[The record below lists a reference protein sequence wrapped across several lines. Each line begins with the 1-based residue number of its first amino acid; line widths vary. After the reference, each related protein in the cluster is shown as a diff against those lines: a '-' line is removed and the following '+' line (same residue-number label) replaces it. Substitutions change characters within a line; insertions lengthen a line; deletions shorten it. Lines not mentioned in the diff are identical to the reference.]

1 MSTRKFIIVSN
12 RLPVTVRKEDGVLK
26 FSESSGG
33 LATAMSSLEVADTF
47 WIGWPGINPEELTPL
62 EKRTV
67 TRTLRKK
74 NCYPVYLPAELIQ
87 LFYEGYAN
95 DTLWPL
101 FHYFQQSA
109 QYKEAYWQAYKTA
122 NILFRK
128 AVQRCADSHATIWI
142 HDYHFL
148 LLPAMLRQKM
158 PHTTIGFFLHIPFP
172 SYEIFRLLPERSD
185 ILRGMLGADLIGFHI
200 YDYARHFLSSCMR
213 MLGVDSNYGMID
225 YQGRTILTDAFPIGI
240 DYQKFQE
247 TLKQPETQTE
257 IQTITETHKGRKII
271 LSVDRLDYTK
281 GIKQRLQAYDLF
293 LKENPSQHKKISLL
307 MVAVPSRTAVQ
318 TYQALRDEIEQL
330 VSRINGTYGTVDWSP
345 VSYQFKNLPFEQ
357 VVALYSCADIALV
370 TPLRD
375 GMNLVAKEYI
385 ASKPHGNGV
394 LILSELAGAIDELP
408 EAIRVNPSDRR
419 SIKNGIQGALA
430 LSQKEKSQKLRA
442 MRKRIATYSVQRW
455 AADFIEQLSLVKK
468 QQDEEQQKILRADT
482 FSHIKDAFTRAE
494 KRLLILDYDGTLRGF
509 VSSPDP
515 SKAKPPVMLKR
526 LLGSL
531 ARMPNTKVCII
542 SGRTRKAL
550 ESWFRDDPI
559 MLVAEHGAAYKF
571 DSVGWAHAQSNF
583 SRHKPELLAVLRQY
597 ASRTAGAEIE
607 EKDHALV
614 WHYRNVPT
622 ELAYVRNV
630 NVWRD
635 LQTVVAGTDVKV
647 YAGNKVIEIK
657 PQQINK
663 GVIATRLL
671 KEYPADFVLCAGD
684 DYTDEDMFTALPK
697 RALTIKVGLGST
709 DARYQV
715 QDIATLLALMRHLVT
730 S

>member
-12 RLPVTVRKEDGVLK
+12 RLPITVRKEDGVLK

-33 LATAMSSLEVADTF
+33 LATAMSSLEVSDTV
-47 WIGWPGINPEELTPL
+47 WIGWPGIDPKELTPV
-62 EKRTV
+62 EKRMV

-74 NCYPVYLPAELIQ
+74 NCYPVYLPQELIE

-109 QYKEAYWQAYKTA
+109 QYDETYWQAYKTA
-122 NILFRK
+122 HKLFKK
-128 AVQRCADSHATIWI
+128 AVQRCAHSHATIWI

-158 PHTTIGFFLHIPFP
+158 PHTTIGLFLHIPFP
-172 SYEIFRLLPERSD
+172 SYEIFRLLPERSE

-200 YDYARHFLSSCMR
+200 YDYARHFLSSCLR
-213 MLGVDSNYGMID
+213 MLGVESSYGMID
-225 YQGRTILTDAFPIGI
+225 YQGRTILADAFPIGI

-247 TLKQPETQTE
+247 TLKQPETQAE
-257 IQTITETHKGRKII
+257 MQTITETHQGRKII

-293 LKENPSQHKKISLL
+293 LKENLSQHKKVSLL

-318 TYQALRDEIEQL
+318 TYQELRDDVEQL
-330 VSRINGTYGTVDWSP
+330 VSRINGTYGTVDWNP
-345 VSYQFKNLPFEQ
+345 VSYQFKNLPFQQ
-357 VVALYSCADIALV
+357 VVALYACADIALV

-385 ASKPHGNGV
+385 ASKPYGDGV

-408 EAIRVNPSDRR
+408 EAIRVNPNDRQ
-419 SIKNGIQGALA
+419 SIKNGIQEALA
-430 LSQKEKSQKLRA
+430 MSQKEKRQKLRA
-442 MRKRIATYSVQRW
+442 MRKRIATYTVQRW
-455 AADFIEQLSLVKK
+455 AADFIEQLSAVKDHQHS
-468 QQDEEQQKILRADT
+468 QQKKILRADT
-482 FSHIKDAFTRAE
+482 FSEIKEAYTKAD
-494 KRLLILDYDGTLRGF
+494 KRLLIFDYDGTLRGF

-515 SKAKPPVMLKR
+515 NKAKPSIALKR
-526 LLGSL
+526 LLSSL
-531 ARMPNTKVCII
+531 AHTPNTKVCII
-542 SGRTRKAL
+542 SGRTRSAL
-550 ESWFRDDPI
+550 EGWFRNDPV

-571 DSVGWAHAQSNF
+571 GTAEWAHAQSSF
-583 SRHKPELLAVLRQY
+583 SHHKPELLAVLRQY
-597 ASRTAGAEIE
+597 ANRTAGAEIE

-635 LQTVVAGTDVKV
+635 LQAVVAGTDIKV

-657 PQQINK
+657 PEQINK
-663 GVIATRLL
+663 GVVAARLL

-684 DYTDEDMFTALPK
+684 DYTDEDMFTTLPK
-697 RALTIKVGLGST
+697 RAVTIKVGLGNT
-709 DARYQV
+709 DAQYQV
-715 QDIATLLALMRHLVT
+715 QDIATLLALARHLIA
-730 S
+730 